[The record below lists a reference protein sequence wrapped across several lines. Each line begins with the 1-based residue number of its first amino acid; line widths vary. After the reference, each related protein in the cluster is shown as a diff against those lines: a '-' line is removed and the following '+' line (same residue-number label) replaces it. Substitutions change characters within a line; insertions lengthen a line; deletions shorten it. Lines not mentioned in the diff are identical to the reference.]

1 MILRCAAGH
10 EIHSA
15 VVGTVVTVE
24 RLQALPSSS
33 GETTFLFLYR
43 EVCPDAPDCP
53 DENRGAYY
61 TQEADRPRRSTT
73 LMTRLYFDTNIYR
86 FIRATGDTAAVVR
99 ALTEHDC
106 MLTASSGNL
115 FETYAIQSHD
125 DRKQELKVIVALADE
140 YEHHPVSW
148 LHALELRREIKRLRP
163 KWLRVI
169 VNNRAIRDIRDFLQ
183 AHRAEWEEAQEG
195 IMPDPD
201 SYAVYRR
208 DYEGGVQRG
217 RNFQKNLRRELPN
230 PELRVTLTT
239 PAVTALPVDMTNPE
253 VYWRVESL
261 QSWYN
266 AIEHHSPASRDY
278 DDWLGPYLRPGCFR
292 DPTYHSCWLTEVRNE
307 ALPLNRL
314 TGLVSFYQLQ
324 QKITHGNAE
333 DRLHAT
339 HWFASDLF
347 ITADRAFHDV
357 LTTTATNHYP
367 NRPLP
372 VLIDRS
378 GNSVAAQLQ

>member
-1 MILRCAAGH
+1 
-10 EIHSA
+10 
-15 VVGTVVTVE
+15 
-24 RLQALPSSS
+24 
-33 GETTFLFLYR
+33 
-43 EVCPDAPDCP
+43 
-53 DENRGAYY
+53 
-61 TQEADRPRRSTT
+61 
-73 LMTRLYFDTNIYR
+73 MTRLYFDTNIYR
-86 FIRATGDTAAVVR
+86 FIRATSETATVARV
-99 ALTEHDC
+99 LTEHDC
-106 MLTASSGNL
+106 ILTASSGNL
-115 FETYAIQSHD
+115 FETYAIQSQD
-125 DRKQELKVIVALADE
+125 DRRQELKVIVALADE
-140 YEHHPVSW
+140 YERHPISW

-169 VNNRAIRDIRDFLQ
+169 VNNRAIRGIRDFLQ
-183 AHRAEWEEAQEG
+183 AHQAEWDEAQEG

-208 DYEGGVQRG
+208 DFEGGVQRG

-239 PAVTALPVDMTNPE
+239 PAVTALPVDMTDPE

-261 QSWYN
+261 QAWYN
-266 AIEHHSPASRDY
+266 AIEHHDPLSRDY

-292 DPTYHSCWLTEVRNE
+292 DPTYHSFWLTEVRNE

-314 TGLVSFYQLQ
+314 TSLISFYQLQ

-333 DRLHAT
+333 DRFHAT

-367 NRPLP
+367 NRRLP
-372 VLIDRS
+372 VLVDRS
-378 GNSVAAQLQ
+378 GNSVAAQLQTILTNHSRVRTS